1 MIRRA
6 IYLGSALLLGVFG
19 ITAGAQQSQKPA
31 TQPQVTA
38 PPAPPSANPADVS
51 SPDAILA
58 ALYDVISGPAEKPRD
73 WNRFRSLFLSGA
85 RLVPTGTNPQGGER
99 ARSISPDDYAAG
111 AETYFKKNG
120 FFEKE
125 VARKADRFGGIMQ
138 VFSTYESRHAAAD
151 AQPFARGI
159 NSIQLFFD
167 GKRWWIVSIFWQE
180 ENQANPLPKEFL
192 PQAQ

>member
-1 MIRRA
+1 MIRKA

-19 ITAGAQQSQKPA
+19 ITALAQQSQKPA
-31 TQPQVTA
+31 TPPQVSAA
-38 PPAPPSANPADVS
+38 PAAPSANPADVS

-58 ALYDVISGPAEKPRD
+58 ALYDVISGPAERPLD

-85 RLVPTGTNPQGGER
+85 RLVPTGTDPKGGER
-99 ARSISPDDYAAG
+99 ARSISPDDYASG
-111 AETYFKKNG
+111 AKPYFEKNG

-125 VARKADRFGGIMQ
+125 VARKTDRFGGIMQ
-138 VFSTYESRHAAAD
+138 IFSTYESRHAAAD

-167 GKRWWIVSIFWQE
+167 GTRCWIVSIFWQE
-180 ENQANPLPKEFL
+180 ENSATPLPKEFL
-192 PQAQ
+192 PHGD